1 MMFQQS
7 LVCVFLLALLS
18 ASLIAGIKSTKFS
31 SEDPSNRR
39 EKRAI
44 EDEDT
49 MQRRR
54 FINRHQRN
62 IFI

>member
-1 MMFQQS
+1 MMFQHS
-7 LVCVFLLALLS
+7 LFCVFLLALLS
-18 ASLIAGIKSTKFS
+18 ASFIAGIKRSKIS

-44 EDEDT
+44 ENEDT

-54 FINRHQRN
+54 FINSQRN